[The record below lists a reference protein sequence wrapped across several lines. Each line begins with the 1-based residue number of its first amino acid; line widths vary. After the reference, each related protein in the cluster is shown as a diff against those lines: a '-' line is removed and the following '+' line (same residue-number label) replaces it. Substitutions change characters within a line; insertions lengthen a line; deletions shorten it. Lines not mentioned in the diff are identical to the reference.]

1 MTEERALELL
11 ALSLAGD
18 HGERVLRESTTK
30 TEYDAARCFGRIHRL
45 KTVLLKKHKEIPAD
59 KQAERAA
66 EVQTQAGKLAS
77 LIGFTDAVKIL
88 KKIGVEV

>member
-11 ALSLAGD
+11 TMALAGD
-18 HGERVLRESTTK
+18 AGERALRDGTTK
-30 TEYDAARCFGRIHRL
+30 TEYDAARCLGRIYRL
-45 KTVLLKKHKEIPAD
+45 KTVLLKKHKQIAAE
-59 KQAERAA
+59 KQGERSA

-77 LIGFTDAVKIL
+77 LVGFTDAVKIM